1 MKRFNTKE
9 LGELKSKVSHEAE
22 VKSKHFHL
30 APNIYNEPF
39 KVKGTDTSNDGFHAS
54 AEIRVELYKIGLL
67 RTINIYFLVIETFLN
82 NVI

>member
-1 MKRFNTKE
+1 MQHNITNQPLAENSASIMHQVNAIFIHQTAS
-9 LGELKSKVSHEAE
+9 KSIS
-22 VKSKHFHL
+22 
-30 APNIYNEPF
+30 IY
-39 KVKGTDTSNDGFHAS
+39 AS

>member
-1 MKRFNTKE
+1 MVWFFLR
-9 LGELKSKVSHEAE
+9 LKALFCVQYTIPPPAAMYFS
-22 VKSKHFHL
+22 
-30 APNIYNEPF
+30 
-39 KVKGTDTSNDGFHAS
+39 AS